1 MQINS
6 IDHAFSLIGAGNF
19 QDALPILQDLHAG
32 DAANPRV
39 NYGLGLAFLFFD
51 QPERA
56 VPFLTVA
63 AKAAKKEAAVHATL
77 ANALNIDHRSADAL
91 PHARKGAAL
100 DRKSEYAHRVLG
112 EVYSDL
118 RRPVMARQAFEQALK
133 ADPGSARSHL
143 GLFELEMTLGNL
155 EAAEAHIRTAV
166 ERAPDDP
173 AILAAAAN
181 ALDPDFKTA
190 VLASIERLLAGVPEG
205 AATPDVTGSVC
216 NRYVFRISVNL
227 PQNVKAA
234 AMLAAGTD
242 AKTWTTIGPD
252 YAFGHQSWEY
262 FEKYLQ
268 AMKPNANFLPKDA
281 VAFPPFKTTDF
292 NPYINKIM
300 QSGADGVLVSLWGGN
315 LIDFVRQAQ
324 EMGLFD
330 GKRQVLMTLGA
341 ATEVLSALGDK
352 MPEGLWVGTRYWFLA
367 NDSQRNQDFVKAYF
381 DRYGEYPSYNAH
393 GEYGAL
399 YTYKAAAEK
408 AGGIDKE
415 KVIDALEGL
424 TVELPVGEITIRPE
438 DHQALSDVSWGQTAA
453 HANYPIRILNPVKIF
468 KAGDV
473 TPSPADSGCRK

>member
-1 MQINS
+1 MRKGIIAAMVLPLVVISLVLAAPAWSAPTVKVGFVYIMSGPFSAYGQFAKKGAELAVDEINAAGGIS
-6 IDHAFSLIGAGNF
+6 GHKVEAYFEDSTGKPDVAIRALRKLVFQEKVDFLIGLDSSGVAKT
-19 QDALPILQDLHAG
+19 
-32 DAANPRV
+32 V
-39 NYGLGLAFLFFD
+39 
-51 QPERA
+51 
-56 VPFLTVA
+56 VPS
-63 AKAAKKEAAVHATL
+63 
-77 ANALNIDHRSADAL
+77 I
-91 PHARKGAAL
+91 PQ
-100 DRKSEYAHRVLG
+100 
-112 EVYSDL
+112 
-118 RRPVMARQAFEQALK
+118 M
-133 ADPGSARSHL
+133 
-143 GLFELEMTLGNL
+143 
-155 EAAEAHIRTAV
+155 
-166 ERAPDDP
+166 
-173 AILAAAAN
+173 
-181 ALDPDFKTA
+181 KTP
-190 VLASIERLLAGVPEG
+190 LIITH

-393 GEYGAL
+393 GAYGAL